1 MSAADWPAVS
11 DIYREGIESGTATF
25 ETAVPT
31 WEAWDA
37 GHVPAPRLVAE
48 DEGNLLGWAA
58 LSPVSRRA
66 AYAGVAEV
74 SIYVASRARRGG
86 IGRLLLGRLVDH
98 SEKRG
103 FWTLQANIMA
113 ANDASIALHGRCGF
127 RIVGTRER
135 LSSVRGVWRDVVLME
150 RRRPL

>member
-31 WEAWDA
+31 WEVWDG
-37 GHVPAPRLVAE
+37 GHFPAPRLVAADRE
-48 DEGNLLGWAA
+48 DLLGWAA
-58 LSPVSRRA
+58 LSPVSKRA

-74 SIYVASRARRGG
+74 SIYVAARARRRG
-86 IGRLLLGRLVDH
+86 IGLLLLGSLVDS
-98 SEKRG
+98 SEERG
-103 FWTLQANIMA
+103 FWTVQANIMA
-113 ANDASIALHGRCGF
+113 ANEASIALHERCGF

-150 RRRPL
+150 RRRRR